1 MDEMFKQQRK
11 WNWLLS
17 KVLDF
22 MTKKKE
28 DNMSKL
34 YQISTTDG
42 MNYLTREND
51 MNEFYRQKF
60 YTVKTGCIVVAPPG
74 QQIRLF
80 DLAKNDH
87 VGPPTLLSSS
97 IIRIQR
103 VIKGSG
109 LEELY
114 LKVLSSIE
122 IIKTIP
128 KIIH

>member
-42 MNYLTREND
+42 MNYLTREKD

-60 YTVKTGCIVVAPPG
+60 YTVKTGCIVVAPPD

-80 DLAKNDH
+80 DLSKNDH
-87 VGPPTLLSSS
+87 VGPPTLLSNS
-97 IIRIQR
+97 IVRIQR

-109 LEELY
+109 LEALY
-114 LKVLSSIE
+114 LEILSGIE